1 MSKLSPKGD
10 RNNDAMPLGR
20 WGDGGMSRFTEK
32 RDDGLAD
39 KVTWRLDEIAAMAM
53 FLFSDSANW
62 ITGQVFVRCLWFGV
76 PWRSLTGPSAP
87 TVSSPSNQPN
97 SFTLQVVDGGENHV
111 RVPQLPYPQAV
122 LDPKSMMDRIQA
134 KI

>member
-1 MSKLSPKGD
+1 
-10 RNNDAMPLGR
+10 
-20 WGDGGMSRFTEK
+20 
-32 RDDGLAD
+32 
-39 KVTWRLDEIAAMAM
+39 MAV

-62 ITGQVFVRCLWFGV
+62 ITGQVFVSGPPGMDGV
-76 PWRSLTGPSAP
+76 HAADMSFATFALSVVPIASLCCFHPR
-87 TVSSPSNQPN
+87 
-97 SFTLQVVDGGENHV
+97 QVVDGGENHV